1 MVVGIVGFFTGAAV
15 GMGISITFTT
25 LLSMSTFVCLAYTC
39 YFAATAAHIHHRW
52 KAIPLNDRIAGNPS
66 CQAYQ
71 DALVIEEQWKAL
83 PDLNKTEDNPLYQTY
98 QSALQRI
105 ETWRKLSNEDK
116 AKGHPLYQEYEE
128 RYNKF
133 KINARWFGIVS
144 LLTVGCGLAFVGG
157 MTLPGWIIGGIGCLI
172 AASYSAYTFYQIFVK
187 KKEGTQA
194 GAISNISTTA
204 ATLQAT
210 GGQQESKK
218 LEEAQPLLPPATVY
232 GSENENSQQSALLP
246 PERVFTHPQPSPYTL
261 STPAGVF

>member
-1 MVVGIVGFFTGAAV
+1 
-15 GMGISITFTT
+15 
-25 LLSMSTFVCLAYTC
+25 
-39 YFAATAAHIHHRW
+39 
-52 KAIPLNDRIAGNPS
+52 
-66 CQAYQ
+66 
-71 DALVIEEQWKAL
+71 
-83 PDLNKTEDNPLYQTY
+83 
-98 QSALQRI
+98 
-105 ETWRKLSNEDK
+105 
-116 AKGHPLYQEYEE
+116 
-128 RYNKF
+128 
-133 KINARWFGIVS
+133 
-144 LLTVGCGLAFVGG
+144 